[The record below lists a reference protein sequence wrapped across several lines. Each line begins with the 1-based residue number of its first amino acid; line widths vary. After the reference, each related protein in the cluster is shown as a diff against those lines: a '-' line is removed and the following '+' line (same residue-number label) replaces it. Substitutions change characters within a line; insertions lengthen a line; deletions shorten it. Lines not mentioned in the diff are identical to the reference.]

1 MLAHRP
7 TLPDAF
13 DAAGSVFLPPD
24 PAAADDDDD
33 SFASQDTLLEDARTR
48 HKRLA
53 RQRIHEAAGKEGAP
67 RPLPVKQPVVAITPK
82 RVQPPTPSDLA
93 ADDVPGLATADVRK
107 ELEARGLRAAGPR
120 SIAVARL
127 RHALE
132 PQQKP
137 QATHRGTGTGL
148 FALENFAISPD
159 ADRVAFGAPVKLQV
173 SDDEHGA
180 VEYTLRC
187 SKVVGGMHQ
196 LYAAWQAPSLTK
208 GQTYEHVFEDVGV
221 YIISEP
227 THNFEVSVEVY
238 AVTGMKELREAATRR
253 KVEAKR
259 RLIHDENAL
268 QKQVLKD
275 AEEKRRAEEAHRLD
289 NDRRAQAQAER
300 EKSDPKVRR
309 AAQERRDEAVGA
321 SMHSWKARP
330 RTSTTGTGRRRR
342 LHQLIDESR
351 HEAKVK
357 RPSTSHLAMPPR
369 GQHKALYDR
378 REAPAFGRP
387 ATSGFS
393 VRRAPAV
400 QYTAASILALPDRWV
415 NDMVEDDEEEEVV
428 IRKKRRPRKAIIS
441 GFAPQ
446 ASAPR
451 THVSAHEF
459 KARVAAEALRPA
471 PKRLGTYEAET
482 PAARPQAPPP
492 PPARPEIIIADNAW
506 APLDLI
512 MAPGAEGFISVHA
525 DEPKCVEYQ
534 IKCERV
540 LDYVP
545 PLNVELFET
554 PVLVAGECFNYHFK
568 DEGRYEIFD
577 VDAPGVRGV
586 IHVTSRPEAVRAR
599 LNKS

>member
-33 SFASQDTLLEDARTR
+33 SFASQDTLIEDARTR

-208 GQTYEHVFEDVGV
+208 GQTYEHVFEDVGTFSV
-221 YIISEP
+221 GDARYDLEC
-227 THNFEVSVEVY
+227 VVEVY
-238 AVTGMKELREAATRR
+238 AVTGMKELRE
-253 KVEAKR
+253 
-259 RLIHDENAL
+259 
-268 QKQVLKD
+268 
-275 AEEKRRAEEAHRLD
+275 RADRARE
-289 NDRRAQAQAER
+289 DRRRSQAMSRGAAFGVFADRNPAHLKIARDNAAAMGLWR
-300 EKSDPKVRR
+300 ECLMLGLDCSNL
-309 AAQERRDEAVGA
+309 AV
-321 SMHSWKARP
+321 
-330 RTSTTGTGRRRR
+330 
-342 LHQLIDESR
+342 
-351 HEAKVK
+351 
-357 RPSTSHLAMPPR
+357 PPR
-369 GQHKALYDR
+369 AVKQ
-378 REAPAFGRP
+378 PANLVFMDPPYGH
-387 ATSGFS
+387 G
-393 VRRAPAV
+393 
-400 QYTAASILALPDRWV
+400 LADP
-415 NDMVEDDEEEEVV
+415 
-428 IRKKRRPRKAIIS
+428 
-441 GFAPQ
+441 
-446 ASAPR
+446 
-451 THVSAHEF
+451 T
-459 KARVAAEALRPA
+459 LRGLLN
-471 PKRLGTYEAET
+471 KNWL
-482 PAARPQAPPP
+482 
-492 PPARPEIIIADNAW
+492 
-506 APLDLI
+506 
-512 MAPGAEGFISVHA
+512 APGAIVVVEISAEENLRGTRGFTLL
-525 DEPKCVEYQ
+525 DERSYGAAKVYFL
-534 IKCERV
+534 K
-540 LDYVP
+540 
-545 PLNVELFET
+545 
-554 PVLVAGECFNYHFK
+554 
-568 DEGRYEIFD
+568 
-577 VDAPGVRGV
+577 
-586 IHVTSRPEAVRAR
+586 
-599 LNKS
+599 KSE